1 MDIFVLDNKIT
12 GLYLFIFFGKK
23 MTLFAKGRR
32 NTEVHEI
39 C

>member
-12 GLYLFIFFGKK
+12 GLYFFFSKK